1 MDKWLNHPTAIK
13 IISLVVGIIMWT
25 VVHFDPEST
34 PNNVASLVE
43 TRTVN
48 GVKIELTG
56 LDERSFLVKSIVPQE
71 VKLTVRGIQSD
82 IRLARKEDYHVT
94 VDLTGLSEG
103 VHSLSPRLD
112 LPRGIQLV
120 EINPGTVTVTIEALH
135 TQEFE
140 VNIRTEGAP
149 AAGYIA
155 GSPLIRPS
163 SRAHVTLPEHTLAQV
178 SQVGAVISIEGEKAT
193 VSKKSVKLAAY
204 DAAGNE
210 IEGAIIDP
218 PAVEVEIPITLPYKT
233 VPVQLVLSGS
243 LPAGLSIGN
252 FVTDTE
258 QATVYGALETLA
270 QIESVE
276 ATLQLS
282 QLSQSGKVEIPLM
295 TGVPASQISPE
306 KITVDVEVVLSDTR
320 TLEGLP
326 INWRGLG
333 EGLAVRILEP
343 STGKADIVV
352 RGSPARLG
360 SLRPGDVSV
369 VADLTGKGP
378 GTHELNLVVNAPRFI
393 ERAGGTARV
402 TVEIFA
408 DVPEAEP
415 TEEEQTQAEAPDDPK
430 EVAVEEEHGA
440 PTEG

>member
-1 MDKWLNHPTAIK
+1 VDKWLNHPTAIK
-13 IISLVVGIIMWT
+13 LISLVVGIIMWT
-25 VVHFDPEST
+25 VVHFDPESS

-48 GVKIELTG
+48 DVKIEVTG
-56 LDERSFLVKSIVPQE
+56 LNERSFLLKSIEPE
-71 VKLTVRGIQSD
+71 TVKLTVRGIQSD
-82 IRLARKEDYHVT
+82 IRLARKEDYHIS
-94 VDLTGLSEG
+94 VDLSGLSEG

-140 VNIRTEGAP
+140 VNIRTQGTP
-149 AAGYIA
+149 AEGYIA
-155 GSPLIRPS
+155 GAPIIKPTN
-163 SRAHVTLPEHTLAQV
+163 RAHVTLPENELARV
-178 SQVGAVISIEGEKAT
+178 RQVGAVISIEGEKEA
-193 VSKKSVKLAAY
+193 VRKKSVKLAAF
-204 DAAGNE
+204 DEAGNV

-218 PAVEVEIPITLPYKT
+218 AAVEVEIPITFPYKT
-233 VPVQLVLSGS
+233 VPIQLMLSGS
-243 LPAGLSIGN
+243 LPPGLSIGN
-252 FVTDTE
+252 FTPDAE
-258 QATVYGALETLA
+258 QATVYGPRETLE
-270 QIESVE
+270 QIELAE

-282 QLSQSGKVEIPLM
+282 QLSQSGKVEIPLA
-295 TGVPASQISPE
+295 TSVPVNQISPE
-306 KITVDVEVVLSDTR
+306 KIVVDVEVVLSDTR

-360 SLRPGDVSV
+360 SLRPGDVTV

-393 ERAGGTARV
+393 ERSGGTAKV

-408 DVPEAEP
+408 DEPAAAEP
-415 TEEEQTQAEAPDDPK
+415 EEGAAAEETVD
-430 EVAVEEEHGA
+430 EEAADEKAESG
-440 PTEG
+440 TDEG